1 MTMRTTAL
9 LGLAVGFA
17 GLAGAAVAQQAGP
30 SPAAGSSD
38 NDPNRIICHTRPAP
52 TGTRLGSSSECHTQ
66 KQWEDMRQQNQEQL
80 SNVQL
85 KGLNTTPPGH

>member
-1 MTMRTTAL
+1 MRTTAL

-17 GLAGAAVAQQAGP
+17 GLAGAAVAQQAP
-30 SPAAGSSD
+30 SPAASSD

-52 TGTRLGSSSECHTQ
+52 TGTRLGSTSECHTQ
-66 KQWEDMRQQNQEQL
+66 KQWEDMRQQNQNEL